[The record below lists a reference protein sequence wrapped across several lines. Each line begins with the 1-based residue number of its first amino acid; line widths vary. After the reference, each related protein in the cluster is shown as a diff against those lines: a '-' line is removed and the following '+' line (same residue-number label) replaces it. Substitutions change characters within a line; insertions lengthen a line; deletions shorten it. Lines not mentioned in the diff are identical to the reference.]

1 MKKYFQGQLFN
12 RLVNPIENSAFT
24 VFFTV
29 LVFMLCPVPLLA
41 QAPDNIAGTE
51 QQTAQPTATMF
62 LKEPVSVVPEWDIPT
77 DSSHKAAGITRIA
90 NRDFNRGLILN
101 AEGLFAGRFQGLVS
115 HLADGSPSSGYSLE
129 SLRNSSFYSSLSPL
143 LVIDGVPVMGIP
155 QLMNPHDIESV
166 TWLNGGQ
173 AAGYGSLG
181 RNGVLLIETM
191 KGRDGLHVSY
201 SGQVALSTVKKY
213 TVLTG
218 DQVREALLELYPDDE
233 TILARAGSFNTDW
246 QHEIYRTAVSHD
258 HHLGISGAVAT
269 VPFRFSA
276 GQTLAQGTI
285 KSSDYRKSSL
295 TGRIDP
301 SMLDDNLRI
310 SLSASANFGKE
321 NLPGGPWLPYY
332 AAIADPTSPV
342 YENNDPAQGY
352 KTGSMF
358 INPASMLES
367 NESLSKLKQT
377 SVYLNA
383 DYRPDLLP
391 GLSVG
396 LKSAAIGYSDN
407 TREVINPGGALPIVN
422 GHLTSLNE
430 TLRTR
435 SLDLSA
441 GYETPIKSID
451 SKIELK
457 AGYFMYWLGSEKTE
471 LTTDYINPEIIFK
484 NSHATFEKSMSSFY
498 GELNFSALRRYF
510 ISAVLRED
518 GFSAYAPGNRSVL
531 SPSVTAE
538 WNIASESFFPSDI
551 FINGLALSLTLGA
564 EGTGSVSQSFSTIPS
579 PDLRPETARYFISGL
594 RIAMFENRLNLS
606 VNGFINKNRDMITE
620 VNVPSGSN
628 FSATILANAGDV
640 DNRGIEF
647 RIDANL
653 IKGKAFEWNAAL
665 HGTVRKNIIGDLPNG
680 IDFIIAGSVPLIPYA
695 QVLLQDNDRPVN
707 TFYLLKQV
715 YNETGMPVQGLYEDI
730 SNNGS
735 FGFDDRYSGPSTD
748 PEFAAG
754 IWSSL
759 KYRNWELS
767 FSASSLA
774 GNWCYNVESVF
785 GNYGSMTPNGA
796 LRNIS
801 SLVYESGFT
810 ALVPYSDYHIENGSF
825 VRLDFVSLGHTF
837 RNVSGKKVDLRLDAT
852 LQNAFIITGYRGAD
866 PDIQGGLA
874 GYTWP
879 RPRTASFNLSIG
891 F

>member
-1 MKKYFQGQLFN
+1 MLAATALPSSGQ
-12 RLVNPIENSAFT
+12 EAT
-24 VFFTV
+24 VPAAADTT
-29 LVFMLCPVPLLA
+29 LA
-41 QAPDNIAGTE
+41 
-51 QQTAQPTATMF
+51 
-62 LKEPVSVVPEWDIPT
+62 SDIPAT
-77 DSSHKAAGITRIA
+77 EASVSPVNYRNTRIA
-90 NRDFNRGLILN
+90 SEDFNRGLILN
-101 AEGLFAGRFQGLVS
+101 AEGLFAGRFQGLLS
-115 HLADGSPSSGYSLE
+115 QLTDGSPSSGYSLE
-129 SLRNSSFYSSLSPL
+129 SMRNSSFYSSLSPL
-143 LVIDGVPVMGIP
+143 LVIDGVPAMGIP
-155 QLMNPHDIESV
+155 HFLNPRDIGSV

-213 TVLTG
+213 SVLTG
-218 DQVREALLELYPDDE
+218 DQVRQALLEMYPDDQA
-233 TILARAGSFNTDW
+233 ILARAGSFNTDW
-246 QHEIYRTAVSHD
+246 QDEIYRTAVSHD
-258 HHLGISGAVAT
+258 HHLGISGTAAT
-269 VPFRFSA
+269 IPFRLSA
-276 GQTLAQGTI
+276 GQTFAQGTI
-285 KSSDYRKSSL
+285 RSSYYRRSSL

-301 SMLDDNLRI
+301 AMLDDNLRI
-310 SLSASANFGKE
+310 SLSATANFGNE
-321 NLPGGPWLPYY
+321 NLPGGSWLPYY
-332 AAIADPTSPV
+332 AAMADPTSPV
-342 YENNDPAQGY
+342 YENNDPAQGF

-358 INPASMLES
+358 LNPASMLES
-367 NESLSKLKQT
+367 NERLSKPKQT

-407 TREVINPGGALPIVN
+407 LREVINPGGALPIVN
-422 GHLTSLNE
+422 GRIT
-430 TLRTR
+430 TLDQTLKTR

-441 GYETPIKSID
+441 GYATPIKSID

-471 LTTDYINPEIIFK
+471 LTTDYVNPEIIFK

-510 ISAVLRED
+510 ISAILRED
-518 GFSAYAPGNRSVL
+518 GFSAYAPANRSVL

-538 WNIASESFFPSDI
+538 WNIAGESFFPSDG
-551 FINGLALSLTLGA
+551 FINDLALSLTLGS
-564 EGTGSVSQSFSTIPS
+564 EGTGSVSQSFSTTPS

-620 VNVPSGSN
+620 VNVPSGTN

-647 RIDANL
+647 RIETNL
-653 IKGKAFEWNAAL
+653 LNGKVFEWNAAL
-665 HGTVRKNIIGDLPNG
+665 HGSVRKNNIESLPNG
-680 IDFIIAGSVPLIPYA
+680 IEFITAGSVPLIPYA
-695 QVLLQDNDRPVN
+695 QVIVQYNYRPVN
-707 TFYLLKQV
+707 SFYLLKQV
-715 YNETGMPVQGLYEDI
+715 YDENGLPLQGVYVDMN
-730 SNNGS
+730 NNGS
-735 FGFDDRYSGPSTD
+735 FGFDDRYNGPSTD
-748 PEFAAG
+748 AGFAAG

-759 KYRNWELS
+759 KYHNWELS

-774 GNWCYNVESVF
+774 GNWCYNVESAF

-825 VRLDFVSLGHTF
+825 VRLDFVSLSHTF
-837 RNVSGKKVDLRLDAT
+837 RNIPGKNADLRLEAT
-852 LQNAFIITGYRGAD
+852 IQNAFVITGYRGAD
-866 PDIQGGLA
+866 PDIHGGLT

-879 RPRTASFNLSIG
+879 RPRTASLNISIG

>member
-1 MKKYFQGQLFN
+1 MLLILAAAALPSSGQ
-12 RLVNPIENSAFT
+12 EAT
-24 VFFTV
+24 VPAAADTT
-29 LVFMLCPVPLLA
+29 LA
-41 QAPDNIAGTE
+41 
-51 QQTAQPTATMF
+51 
-62 LKEPVSVVPEWDIPT
+62 SDIPAT
-77 DSSHKAAGITRIA
+77 DASVSPGNTWKTRITSE
-90 NRDFNRGLILN
+90 DFNRGLILN
-101 AEGLFAGRFQGLVS
+101 AEGLVAGRFQGLLS

-129 SLRNSSFYSSLSPL
+129 SMRNSSFYSSLSPL

-155 QLMNPHDIESV
+155 HFLNPRDIGSV
-166 TWLNGGQ
+166 SWLNGGQ

-201 SGQVALSTVKKY
+201 SGQVALSSVKKY
-213 TVLTG
+213 SVLTG

-233 TILARAGSFNTDW
+233 AILARAGSFNTDW
-246 QHEIYRTAVSHD
+246 QDEIYITAVSHD
-258 HHLGISGAVAT
+258 HHLGISGNAGKI
-269 VPFRFSA
+269 PFRLSA
-276 GQTLAQGTI
+276 GQILAQGTI
-285 KSSDYRKSSL
+285 KSSYYRKSSL

-301 SMLDDNLRI
+301 AMLDDNLRI
-310 SLSASANFGKE
+310 SLSATANFGSE
-321 NLPGGPWLPYY
+321 NLPGGSWLPYY
-332 AAIADPTSPV
+332 AAMADPTSPV
-342 YENNDPAQGY
+342 YENNDPAQGF

-367 NESLSKLKQT
+367 NERLSKPKQT

-407 TREVINPGGALPIVN
+407 LREVINPGGALPIVN
-422 GHLTSLNE
+422 GRITTLDE
-430 TLRTR
+430 TLKTR

-457 AGYFMYWLGSEKTE
+457 AGYFMNWLGSEKTE

-498 GELNFSALRRYF
+498 GEMNFSVLRRYF

-518 GFSAYAPGNRSVL
+518 GFSAYAPANRSVL

-538 WNIASESFFPSDI
+538 WKIAGESFFPSDG
-551 FINGLALSLTLGA
+551 FINDLALSLTLGA
-564 EGTGSVSQSFSTIPS
+564 AGTGSVSQSFSTTPS
-579 PDLRPETARYFISGL
+579 PDLRPESTKYSISGL
-594 RIAMFENRLNLS
+594 RIALFENSVRLS
-606 VNGFINKNRDMITE
+606 VNAFIYKNRNMITE
-620 VNVPSGSN
+620 MAVPSGGN

-647 RIDANL
+647 RIETSL
-653 IKGKAFEWNAAL
+653 LKGKAFEWNAAL
-665 HGTVRKNIIGDLPNG
+665 HGTVRKNNIETLPNG
-680 IDFIIAGSVPLIPYA
+680 IEFITAGSVPLIPYA
-695 QVLLQDNDRPVN
+695 QVIVQYNYRPVN
-707 TFYLLKQV
+707 SFYLLKQV
-715 YNETGMPVQGLYEDI
+715 YDENGMPVQGVYVDMN
-730 SNNGS
+730 NNGS
-735 FGFDDRYSGPSTD
+735 FGFDDRYNGPSTD

-801 SLVYESGFT
+801 SLVYDSGFT
-810 ALVPYSDYHIENGSF
+810 SLIPYSDYHMGNGSF
-825 VRLDFVSLGHTF
+825 VRLDFISLGHTL
-837 RNVSGKKVDLRLDAT
+837 RNISGKNVDLRLEAT
-852 LQNAFIITGYRGAD
+852 VQNAFVITGYRGAD
-866 PDIQGGLA
+866 PDIHGGLT

-879 RPRTASFNLSIG
+879 RPRTASLNISIG

>member
-1 MKKYFQGQLFN
+1 MKNYFKRQLFN
-12 RLVNPIENSAFT
+12 RSVNQVERVAHPALIT
-24 VFFTV
+24 M
-29 LVFMLCPVPLLA
+29 LVFLLCQVPVLA
-41 QAPDNIAGTE
+41 QSTGNSGGTE
-51 QQTAQPTATMF
+51 PKQTQPTENKYI
-62 LKEPVSVVPEWDIPT
+62 KEPESVTPEWDSRT
-77 DSSHKAAGITRIA
+77 DTSYQAAGITRLS

-101 AEGLFAGRFQGLVS
+101 AEGLIAGRFQGL
-115 HLADGSPSSGYSLE
+115 LAQRADGSPSSGCSLE

-155 QLMNPHDIESV
+155 HLLNPHDIESI
-166 TWLNGGQ
+166 TWLNGSQ

-181 RNGVLLIETM
+181 RNGALLIETM
-191 KGRDGLHVSY
+191 KGRNGLHVSY
-201 SGQVALSTVKKY
+201 SGQVALSTVKY
-213 TVLTG
+213 YSVLNG
-218 DQVREALLELYPDDE
+218 DQVREALLELYPDDPAM
-233 TILARAGSFNTDW
+233 LALAGSFNTDW
-246 QHEIYRTAVSHD
+246 QDEIYRTAVSHD
-258 HHLGISGAVAT
+258 HHLGISGTAGKI
-269 VPFRFSA
+269 PFRLSA

-285 KSSDYRKSSL
+285 RSSNYRKTSF

-301 SMLDDNLRI
+301 SMLDDHLII
-310 SLSASANFGKE
+310 SLAVSANLA
-321 NLPGGPWLPYY
+321 NQSSPGGVNLPYY
-332 AAIADPTSPV
+332 AAMADPTSPV
-342 YENNDPAQGY
+342 WENNDPAQGY

-367 NESLSKLKQT
+367 NESLSKPKQT
-377 SVYLNA
+377 SVYLTA

-396 LKSAAIGYSDN
+396 LKSAASGYTDEK
-407 TREVINPGGALPIVN
+407 REVSNPGGTLPIVN
-422 GHLTSLNE
+422 GRITTLDE
-430 TLRTR
+430 TLKTR

-441 GYETPIKSID
+441 GYATPIKSID

-457 AGYFMYWLGSEKTE
+457 AGYFMYWLGSEKKE
-471 LTTDYINPEIIFK
+471 LTTDYVNPEIIFK
-484 NSHATFEKSMSSFY
+484 DSHATFEKSMTSFY
-498 GELNFSALRRYF
+498 GEMNFSALRRYF

-538 WNIASESFFPSDI
+538 WNIAGESFFPSDG
-551 FINGLALSLTLGA
+551 FINDLALSLTLGSA
-564 EGTGSVSQSFSTIPS
+564 GTGSMSQSFSTIPS

-640 DNRGIEF
+640 NNRGIEF
-647 RIDANL
+647 RIETNL
-653 IKGKAFEWNAAL
+653 IKGKVFEWNAAL
-665 HGTVRKNIIGDLPNG
+665 HGSVRKNIIETLPNG

-707 TFYLLKQV
+707 SFYLLKQV
-715 YNETGMPVQGLYEDI
+715 YNDNGMPVQGIYEDMN
-730 SNNGS
+730 NNGS
-735 FGFDDRYSGPSTD
+735 FGYDDRYRGPSTD

-759 KYRNWELS
+759 TYRNWELS

-774 GNWCYNVESVF
+774 GNWCYNVESAF

-801 SLVYESGFT
+801 SLVYDSGFT
-810 ALVPYSDYHIENGSF
+810 VLVPYSDYHMENGSF

-837 RNVSGKKVDLRLDAT
+837 RNISGKNVDLRLEAT

-879 RPRTASFNLSIG
+879 RPRTASLNLSIG

>member
-1 MKKYFQGQLFN
+1 M
-12 RLVNPIENSAFT
+12 VNPVEIPAFP
-24 VFFTV
+24 VLIAV
-29 LVFMLCPVPLLA
+29 LVLLLCPVPGLA
-41 QAPDNIAGTE
+41 QSTANSGGTDQE
-51 QQTAQPTATMF
+51 SAKSTEY
-62 LKEPVSVVPEWDIPT
+62 KSVKDPVSDMPEWDSRT
-77 DSSHKAAGITRIA
+77 DTSYRAAGITRIT

-101 AEGLFAGRFQGLVS
+101 AEGLIAGRFEGLLTQ
-115 HLADGSPSSGYSLE
+115 LADGSPEAGYSLE

-143 LVIDGVPVMGIP
+143 LVVDGVPVMGIP
-155 QLMNPHDIESV
+155 HFLNPHDIESI
-166 TWLNGGQ
+166 TWLNGSQ
-173 AAGYGSLG
+173 AAVYGSLG
-181 RNGVLLIETM
+181 RNGALLIETM
-191 KGRDGLHVSY
+191 KGRNGLHVSY

-213 TVLTG
+213 NVLNG

-233 TILARAGSFNTDW
+233 AILARAGSFNTDW
-246 QHEIYRTAVSHD
+246 QDEIYRTAVSHD
-258 HHLGISGAVAT
+258 HHLGISGTAGKI
-269 VPFRFSA
+269 PFRLSA
-276 GQTLAQGTI
+276 GQTLTQGTI
-285 KSSDYRKSSL
+285 KSSYYRKSSL

-301 SMLDDNLRI
+301 SILDDNLKI
-310 SLSASANFGKE
+310 SLAASANFGKE

-332 AAIADPTSPV
+332 AAMADPTSPV

-367 NESLSKLKQT
+367 NESLSKPKQT
-377 SVYLNA
+377 SVFLTA

-396 LKSAAIGYSDN
+396 LKSSAIGYSDN

-422 GHLTSLNE
+422 GRKTTLDE
-430 TLRTR
+430 TLKSR

-441 GYETPIKSID
+441 GYTTPIKSLD
-451 SKIELK
+451 GKIELK
-457 AGYFMYWLGSEKTE
+457 AGYFMNWLGSEKKE
-471 LTTDYINPEIIFK
+471 LTTDYVNPEIIVK
-484 NSHATFEKSMSSFY
+484 NSHASFEKSMSSFY
-498 GELNFSALRRYF
+498 GEMNFSALRRYF

-538 WNIASESFFPSDI
+538 WNIAGESFFPSDI
-551 FINGLALSLTLGA
+551 FINGLTLSLTLGSA
-564 EGTGSVSQSFSTIPS
+564 GTGSVSQSFSTTPS
-579 PDLRPETARYFISGL
+579 PYLRPETARYFISGL

-620 VNVPSGSN
+620 VNVPSGGN

-647 RIDANL
+647 RIETNL
-653 IKGKAFEWNAAL
+653 LTGKVFEWNAAL
-665 HGTVRKNIIGDLPNG
+665 HGTLRKNIIEILPNG
-680 IDFIIAGSVPLIPYA
+680 IDFITAGSVPLIPYA
-695 QVLLQDNDRPVN
+695 QVLVQDNDSPVN

-715 YNETGMPVQGLYEDI
+715 YNENGMPVQGLYEDL

-767 FSASSLA
+767 FSASAIA
-774 GNWCYNVESVF
+774 GNWCYNVESAF

-801 SLVYESGFT
+801 SLVNESGFT

-837 RNVSGKKVDLRLDAT
+837 RNISGKKVDLRLDAT

-879 RPRTASFNLSIG
+879 RPRTASLNLSIG